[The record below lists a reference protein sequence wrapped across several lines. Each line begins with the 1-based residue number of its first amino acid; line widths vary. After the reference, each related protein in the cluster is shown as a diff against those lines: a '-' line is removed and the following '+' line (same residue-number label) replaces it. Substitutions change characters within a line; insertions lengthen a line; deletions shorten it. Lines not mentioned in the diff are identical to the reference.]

1 MKIDDIYAHMFG
13 SEKSLKLNKLLY
25 TLVFLYVIELGVIKY
40 IQVNSR

>member
-13 SEKSLKLNKLLY
+13 LEKSLKLNKLLY
-25 TLVFLYVIELGVIKY
+25 TLVFLYFSECGVVKY